1 MTDLLKF
8 KIARKK
14 KEPTF
19 LRTDSNKYDFD
30 NWRRPRGMHNKLRLR
45 VRGHRHV
52 PKIGY
57 GSPSLVWGVNK
68 KGLTPVLVNNISKL
82 KELDN
87 KKNSIIIGKLGLRKK
102 LELIKKC
109 IELKFTVS
117 NLKDPSLFLDEANKY
132 IAEKKK
138 LKTEKKSKKEKA
150 KEELEKKA
158 KEKEEK
164 KDDKT
169 EETKKD
175 LDMIKED
182 MKKKLPGDKK

>member
-87 KKNSIIIGKLGLRKK
+87 KKNSIIIVKLGLRKK

-109 IELKFTVS
+109 IE
-117 NLKDPSLFLDEANKY
+117 
-132 IAEKKK
+132 
-138 LKTEKKSKKEKA
+138 
-150 KEELEKKA
+150 
-158 KEKEEK
+158 
-164 KDDKT
+164 
-169 EETKKD
+169 
-175 LDMIKED
+175 
-182 MKKKLPGDKK
+182 